1 MKIVVSDFVEGAQT
15 AEGVVVIIDVFRAF
29 SVACYC
35 LAQAPQQIIA
45 VGAIEQAL
53 ELKSAR
59 PEKLLIGEREGK
71 KLPGFDFG
79 NSPTELAS
87 EALQGKYIAHTT
99 HAGTQGLVN
108 AKKAKMVLTGAL
120 VNAKATAEYIRSLR
134 PEVVTLVRMGWKA
147 EENTEEDDVCAQYLK
162 SLLLGKPCAPE
173 NIKSQ
178 LLASPCAARF
188 LDPEQPWNAES
199 DLHLCLDI
207 DRFDFPVEALNRHDG
222 TVELRRLS

>member
-1 MKIVVSDFVEGAQT
+1 MNIVVSDFVKGAQS
-15 AEGVVVIIDVFRAF
+15 AEGIVVIIDVFRAF

-35 LAQAPQQIIA
+35 LAESPKQIIA
-45 VGAIEQAL
+45 VGEVEQAL
-53 ELKSAR
+53 ALKTTR
-59 PEKLLIGEREGK
+59 PETLLIGEREGK

-87 EALQGKYIAHTT
+87 QALAGKYIAHTT

-108 AKKAKMVLTGAL
+108 AHKADKVLTGAL
-120 VNAKATAEYIRSLR
+120 VNAKATADYIRSLN

-147 EENTEEDDVCAQYLK
+147 EENTDEDDVCAQYLRC
-162 SLLLGKPCAPE
+162 LLQDEPYDPAAIKP
-173 NIKSQ
+173 Q

-188 LDPEQPWNAES
+188 LDPKQPWNPES

-207 DRFDFPVEALNRHDG
+207 DRFDFPVEATTRQDG
-222 TVELRRLS
+222 SVELCRAV

>member
-59 PEKLLIGEREGK
+59 PETLLIGEREGK

-87 EALQGKYIAHTT
+87 EALQGK
-99 HAGTQGLVN
+99 
-108 AKKAKMVLTGAL
+108 
-120 VNAKATAEYIRSLR
+120 
-134 PEVVTLVRMGWKA
+134 
-147 EENTEEDDVCAQYLK
+147 
-162 SLLLGKPCAPE
+162 
-173 NIKSQ
+173 
-178 LLASPCAARF
+178 
-188 LDPEQPWNAES
+188 
-199 DLHLCLDI
+199 
-207 DRFDFPVEALNRHDG
+207 
-222 TVELRRLS
+222 